1 MIAVFYNAYSGK
13 IAACF
18 FIVLMSAN
26 SNFKTLALV
35 PPVVVSKCA
44 L

>member
-1 MIAVFYNAYSGK
+1 MIAVFCNAYSGK
-13 IAACF
+13 TAACF

-26 SNFKTLALV
+26 SIFMTLALV
-35 PPVVVSKCA
+35 PPAVVSKCA